1 MQKPFEIAGLH
12 AEPGTKVS
20 GWLEVG
26 KGAAG
31 APVGIPLVI
40 LHGKR
45 EGKVLLVDAATHGD
59 ETEGPLALVSVIREL
74 DPRSMAGTLI
84 AVPALNFQAFEA
96 AARGNP
102 FELHH
107 YDLNRSYPGEAGGSI
122 TQRIAKAYLDN
133 VVKRATAVLAL
144 HGGGTPFYLDGFV
157 IAQGVKGD
165 SLELVRAMG
174 WKRFTDSP
182 DVAVNAYQGTLTGFC
197 HQLGI
202 ACITVEMGGVSHRAP
217 KQLYRTKR
225 EMVRGIRNVMI
236 HYGLIDGEPD
246 RPETLQRIRKQN
258 LRSVNGGL
266 IELEDGIDIDA
277 PVKEGDVMMRI
288 YDIFGNLV
296 EEHRAPFS
304 GLVMGLPGSPQAFP
318 GRIIGSVYQ
327 VVEEI
332 PTRVK

>member
-1 MQKPFEIAGLH
+1 MPKAFEVAGLR

-20 GWLEVG
+20 GWLEIG

-31 APVGIPLVI
+31 TPVGIPLVV
-40 LHGKR
+40 LHGKK
-45 EGKVLLVDAATHGD
+45 EGNVVLVDAATHGD

-74 DPRSMAGTLI
+74 DPKAMSGTLI

-96 AARGNP
+96 ATRGNP

-122 TQRIAKAYLDN
+122 TQRIAKTYLDN
-133 VVKRATAVLAL
+133 VVKRAKAVLCL

-157 IAQGVKGD
+157 IAQGAGGN

-174 WKRFTDSP
+174 WKRFTESA
-182 DVAVNAYQGTLTGFC
+182 DVAVNQYQGTLTGFC
-197 HQLGI
+197 SQLGI

-217 KQLYRTKR
+217 KELYRTKN
-225 EMVRGIRNVMI
+225 ELVRGIRNVMI
-236 HYGLIDGEPD
+236 HYGLLNEKPD
-246 RPETLQRIRKQN
+246 RPDSLWKIRKQN
-258 LRSVNGGL
+258 LRSKNGGL
-266 IELEDGIDIDA
+266 IELEKGIDIEA
-277 PVKEGDVMMRI
+277 TVKEGDPMMRI
-288 YDIFGNLV
+288 YDIWGNLV

-304 GLVMGLPGSPQAFP
+304 GRVMGLPGSCQAWP

-332 PTRVK
+332 PTVVK